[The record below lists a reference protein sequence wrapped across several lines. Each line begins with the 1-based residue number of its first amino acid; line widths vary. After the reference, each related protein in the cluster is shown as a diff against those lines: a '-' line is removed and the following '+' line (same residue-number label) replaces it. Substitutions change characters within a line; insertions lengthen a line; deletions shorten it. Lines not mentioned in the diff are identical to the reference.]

1 MTRQARDIF
10 SAEAEGQPEF
20 RRRSVPALP
29 KTPDGPRD
37 LSLTTAVDTTLHA
50 VTRHANSTKGANQVP
65 LTFKP
70 LWRLLIDRDMT
81 KEDLRVA
88 TGLSAAT
95 IAKMGKNG
103 NVTTDILDRVCSALD
118 CDIKDIL
125 ESTDD

>member
-1 MTRQARDIF
+1 M
-10 SAEAEGQPEF
+10 
-20 RRRSVPALP
+20 
-29 KTPDGPRD
+29 
-37 LSLTTAVDTTLHA
+37 
-50 VTRHANSTKGANQVP
+50 P

-103 NVTTDILDRVCSALD
+103 NVTTDVLDRVCSALD